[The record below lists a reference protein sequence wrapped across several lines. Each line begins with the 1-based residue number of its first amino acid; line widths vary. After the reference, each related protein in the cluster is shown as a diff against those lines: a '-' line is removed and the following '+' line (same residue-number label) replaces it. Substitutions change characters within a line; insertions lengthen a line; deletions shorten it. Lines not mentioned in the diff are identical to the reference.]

1 MSPLNINGWASCKM
15 WVTVATF
22 SLSQSYMQTQNTE
35 RKSQNFFSLQAIIQA
50 YNPIFGL
57 SINSNLPWDM

>member
-1 MSPLNINGWASCKM
+1 MSPLNINGWASRKM

-35 RKSQNFFSLQAIIQA
+35 RKSQNFFSL
-50 YNPIFGL
+50 YFHCNLL
-57 SINSNLPWDM
+57 SIPRFELIVIGDWS